1 MRHNVYVKIPIS
13 DDISYSLFAQGFLID
28 IPHDDDK
35 ESIIFKFQGETVIA
49 LFYTFANF
57 RRAYL
62 VTEWQ
67 NDNDGEPYYLP
78 GVEVPLYVIYKAKG
92 KKIDKLKHAL
102 HILTKVDR
110 YAPFRL
116 PIDFWIKL
124 SNLIE
129 FNNTHKE
136 EVFFLYNKYVKEDK
150 KLK

>member
-67 NDNDGEPYYLP
+67 NQNDGEPIHLP
-78 GVEVPLYVIYKAKG
+78 GIDVPLYVLFKAKG
-92 KKIDKLKHAL
+92 RRIDELKHAL
-102 HILTKVDR
+102 HILTKDDR
-110 YAPFRL
+110 YAPFKL
-116 PIDFWIKL
+116 PLEFWKKL
-124 SNLIE
+124 SNLLE
-129 FNNTHKE
+129 LKRSYKE
-136 EVFFLYNKYVKEDK
+136 EVFYLYNKYTKGK

>member
-35 ESIIFKFQGETVIA
+35 ESIIFKFQAGSVIA

-67 NDNDGEPYYLP
+67 NQNDGEAIHLP
-78 GVEVPLYVIYKAKG
+78 GIDVPLYVLFKAKG
-92 KKIDKLKHAL
+92 RRIDELKHAL
-102 HILTKVDR
+102 HILTKDDR
-110 YAPFRL
+110 YAPFKL
-116 PIDFWIKL
+116 PLEFWKKL
-124 SNLIE
+124 SNLLE
-129 FNNTHKE
+129 LKRSYKE
-136 EVFFLYNKYVKEDK
+136 EVFYLYNKYTKGK